1 MNNIEEIFNN
11 AKQYHQ
17 NNKLDLAENLYKQ
30 ILLIES
36 NNHEVI
42 HLLGVLYSQKKS
54 YSEAIEYVKKAIEI
68 NNHPMYIN
76 NLAENYRRLGE
87 FDQAILNFKKVIQIA
102 PNFAEAYFNLANT
115 LKQKG
120 DFIEAEN
127 NYLEAIRINS
137 NHFKAYFNLGNL
149 LLDQKRF
156 SQAVIYYQQTLK
168 LNPDFIEA
176 TNNLKIA
183 NDFLEQENNKLTD
196 INNTLDILGIAKTL
210 MNQGNY
216 DQAIKYYNRAKEIYP
231 NEADIYN
238 NLGFIFSK
246 QNNWLEVINNF
257 KKAIEV
263 KPDFIT
269 AYYNL
274 AKAYEK
280 IGDINNSKKT
290 YHDIYNFDPKKESIK
305 FYADTIDAPISFNN
319 DDIDNYQKELNNN
332 LAQYINNDLKLD
344 LYDLQQQNIKI
355 PFSLIYQGRE
365 DLELR
370 KRYADVFKKLAVKKT
385 YQIKEKINIPNLG
398 FIVTRGHEGI
408 FTTCMKGLINRLSTD
423 KFNITIICD
432 EQAKI
437 KIVMP
442 SIKNPKIRY
451 LDLPENINQSIEVIT
466 NAKFDLLYY
475 WEVGTD
481 PINYF
486 LPFFRLAPIQCT
498 SWGWP
503 VSSGIPQMDYYISS
517 KLMQHEESE
526 SQFSEKLV
534 WIDSLLTYYFR
545 TPLPNTFK
553 PKSDFGFLEQDN
565 IYICSQNIRKI
576 HPDFDLIT
584 YEILKRDKNAVY
596 VLFEDNDP
604 NVTELLKNRL
614 RVSHGEY
621 FNRIRFVPR
630 IMSGPDYINM
640 VKIANVMLDTPYFC
654 GVNTTYDAMVVGT
667 PVVTLPSK
675 SQKSRYSY
683 AMYKKMN
690 MDDCIAKSIEEYIYL
705 SLKIAN
711 DKEYRQKISN
721 KILEKEHVLFEDI
734 KVVEQMSDLFE
745 SLLYS

>member
-1 MNNIEEIFNN
+1 MNNIEEILNN

-17 NNKLDLAENLYKQ
+17 NNQLDLAEKTYKQ

-36 NNHEVI
+36 GNHETT
-42 HLLGVLYSQKKS
+42 HLLGILNSQKGL
-54 YSEAIEYVKKAIEI
+54 YPEAIEYIKKAISI

-76 NLAENYRRLGE
+76 NLAENYRRIGDL
-87 FDQAILNFKKVIQIA
+87 DQAILNFQKVIQIA
-102 PNFAEAYFNLANT
+102 PNFAEAYFNFANT

-120 DFIEAEN
+120 NFIESEN
-127 NYLEAIRINS
+127 NYLEAIRINP

-149 LLDQKRF
+149 FLEQKKF
-156 SQAVIYYQQTLK
+156 SQAIIYYGQTLK
-168 LNPDFIEA
+168 LKPNFVEA
-176 TNNLKIA
+176 INNLKIA
-183 NDFLEQENNKLTD
+183 NDLLEQENNKLTD
-196 INNTLDILGIAKTL
+196 MSNLSDILNVAKTF
-210 MNQGNY
+210 MNQGNHE
-216 DQAIKYYNRAKEIYP
+216 QAIKCYNQAKEIYP
-231 NEADIYN
+231 NDADIYN
-238 NLGFIFSK
+238 NLGFIFFK

-263 KPDFIT
+263 KPNFIT

-290 YHDIYNFDPKKESIK
+290 YHDIYNFDPKKEIIK

-319 DDIDNYQKELNNN
+319 DDIDNYQKELNNS
-332 LAQYINNDLKLD
+332 LSQYIDNDLKFD

-355 PFSLIYQGRE
+355 PFSLIYQGRK

-370 KRYADVFKKLAVKKT
+370 KKYADVFKSLSVKKENHV
-385 YQIKEKINIPNLG
+385 KEKISIPNLG
-398 FIVTRGHEGI
+398 FVITKGHEGI
-408 FTTCMKGLINRLSTD
+408 FITCMKGLMNRISTD

-437 KIVMP
+437 KIVLP

-517 KLMQHEESE
+517 KLMQHEESQ

-553 PKSDFGFLEQDN
+553 SKNYFGFLEQDN

-584 YEILKRDKNAVY
+584 YQILNRDKNAVY
-596 VLFEDNDP
+596 VLFEDNET
-604 NVTELLKNRL
+604 NVTDLLKNRL
-614 RVSHGEY
+614 RVSHGEH
-621 FNRIRFVPR
+621 FNRIIFVPR

-640 VKIANVMLDTPYFC
+640 VKIADVMLDTPYFC

-683 AMYKKMN
+683 AMYKQMN
-690 MDDCIAKSIEEYIYL
+690 IDDCIANSFDEYIDL
-705 SLKIAN
+705 ALKIAN

-721 KILEKEHVLFEDI
+721 KILENEHLLFEDI

-745 SLLYS
+745 RLLDS